1 MQSETESLFNQHSK
15 FISCFNIV
23 IIIVLLKNAQVM

>member
-1 MQSETESLFNQHSK
+1 MQSETESSLNQHSK

-23 IIIVLLKNAQVM
+23 IVIMLLKNAQVM